1 MNATLL
7 TRIPAI
13 ALSGALTFAVPCL
26 AQPATGSAT
35 SPGVNAPNSTAN
47 GTTSGPAAGSPVA
60 NSMPATPH
68 QSKVIKGHGKMRT
81 AQKTRTHHTKHVK
94 GTSGTESGAAPKTE

>member
-1 MNATLL
+1 MNTALL
-7 TRIPAI
+7 ARISAV
-13 ALSGALTFAVPCL
+13 ALSGGLAFAVPCL

-35 SPGVNAPNSTAN
+35 SPGVNMPSTSAN

-68 QSKVIKGHGKMRT
+68 QSKVIRGHGKMRT
-81 AQKTRTHHTKHVK
+81 AQKSTAHHTKHVK
-94 GTSGTESGAAPKTE
+94 GTTGTESGAAPKAE